1 MGNMLNFMEARNILS
16 RDGNARQR
24 EPRPRSSSQANSQ
37 VTVLTLRVAELEGQM
52 SVILQSLARS
62 GIPIPNFG
70 ASTSE
75 PVHPEHPHHT
85 TAPVDPQIPE
95 PHILDDHVDFGTLF
109 D

>member
-1 MGNMLNFMEARNILS
+1 MGNAQ
-16 RDGNARQR
+16 QR

-37 VTVLTLRVAELEGQM
+37 VTVLTSRVAELEGQM
-52 SVILQSLARS
+52 LVILQSLAWS

-75 PVHPEHPHHT
+75 PVHPEHPQHT
-85 TAPVDPQIPE
+85 TAPADAQTSE
-95 PHILDDHVDFGTLF
+95 PHMADDQVDFGTLF